1 MRAERENRSF
11 QMSNAL
17 DPSRRR
23 LLFGASAAAALA
35 ACGGGGTDAP
45 PMPNG
50 PIRAFGADRATYF
63 VGERARLIAVFD
75 GTGRIEPVIGSV
87 TSGVPVTTPVL
98 DSVARFRLIVD
109 TAAGPVTRELV
120 LPVNF
125 RNRYQTLPPTL
136 AVSYHASVTAGDGSV
151 LVLGGLRGVNAPTDE
166 VTRFDPVSG
175 ELTRIGMLRTGRHD
189 HTATR
194 LQDGRILVAGGGQ
207 GLQIGVVADLID
219 ERTGAVS
226 SGGAMN
232 VPRYWHAEA
241 LLPDGRVLLAGGLN
255 RLQAEYWDP
264 DTNLWRLLAQPLVHT
279 RERPTATVLADG
291 RVLIAGGATAAANY
305 RFAELYDPRTDS
317 FMPVEASGL
326 EQRIFHTAHRMTD
339 GSVLILG
346 GQVVNSATRA
356 GPVSDVLRFDPN
368 TDRITTVTPLATAR
382 LLARSVALP
391 DDRVLLFGGQI
402 APGRHT
408 ETGEAYSAVAG
419 GVPITAAAQTR
430 AWHSAH
436 RLPDGR
442 VLLFGGEDFHGN
454 YSTLVQIFE

>member
-1 MRAERENRSF
+1 MCPTF
-11 QMSNAL
+11 DQ
-17 DPSRRR
+17 SRRR
-23 LLFGASAAAALA
+23 LLLGASAAAALA
-35 ACGGGGTDAP
+35 ACGGGGGDAP
-45 PMPNG
+45 PMPDD

-63 VGERARLIAVFD
+63 VGERARLLAVFA
-75 GTGRIEPVIGSV
+75 GTGRIEPGIGPV
-87 TSGVPVTTPVL
+87 TSGAPVTTPVL
-98 DSVARFRLIVD
+98 DTAARFRLVVD
-109 TAAGPVTRELV
+109 TASGPVTRELV

-125 RNRYQTLPPTL
+125 RNRYQTLAPTL

-166 VTRFDPVSG
+166 VNRFDPVTG
-175 ELTRIGMLRTGRHD
+175 TLTRIGMLRTGRYD

-207 GLQIGVVADLID
+207 GLQIGVVADVLD

-232 VPRYWHAEA
+232 MPRYWHADA
-241 LLPDGRVLLAGGLN
+241 SLHDGRVLLIGGLN
-255 RLQAEYWDP
+255 RMQAEYWDP
-264 DTNLWRLLAQPLVHT
+264 DTNTWRVVAQPLGHT

-291 RVLIAGGATAAANY
+291 RVLIAGGATGAANY
-305 RFAELYDPRTDS
+305 RFAELFDPRTDS
-317 FMPVEASGL
+317 FIPVDAPGL
-326 EQRIFHTAHRMTD
+326 EQRVFHTAHRMAD

-346 GQVVNSATRA
+346 GQVVNSASRA
-356 GPVSDVLRFDPN
+356 GPIGDVLRFDPV
-368 TDRITTVTPLATAR
+368 TDRLTTLMPLATAR

-402 APGRHT
+402 APGQHT
-408 ETGEAYSAVAG
+408 ETGEAYSSVTG
-419 GVPITAAAQTR
+419 GTPIAPAAQTR